1 MGKKNLW
8 NLDRLGKLAK
18 ELDSKDKLNKFK
30 SEFIY
35 PDDKLYFDGNSLG
48 LLSKKTKEALNKVI
62 NNEWGQ
68 NLISSW
74 NNSWISLPNKV
85 SKKISTILNSNE
97 TEIYV
102 GGSTSLNLYKLLLSL
117 IKSNNSIINIST
129 DILNFPS
136 DKYICEGICN
146 DYKLKFNLLEYDNY
160 LPNIDVLEQF
170 IKNNKGI
177 IVLSL
182 VTYKSSYRYP
192 VKKINRICQENDSI
206 VIWDLSHAI
215 GAIDIDMKVNY
226 IDYAIGC
233 TYKYLNGGPGS
244 PAFIYARDEKQMG
257 LKSPIKGWFSHSNPF
272 NFSNKYIQSESMSKF
287 SSGTPHIISMSTLD
301 SSLDI
306 TIKATTKKLENKAID
321 LYNFFTEIF
330 NERLMNLGFKIITP
344 KNKDERGSHISIVH
358 EESWR
363 ITKCLTNP
371 ENHGEKKIIVDF
383 RPPNIIRIAL
393 TPLYISFNDIY
404 IICIRLINIIESKE
418 YESKDESKNIVT

>member
-1 MGKKNLW
+1 M
-8 NLDRLGKLAK
+8 DRLEELAK
-18 ELDSKDKLNKFK
+18 ELDAKDILKKFRN
-30 SEFIY
+30 EFIY
-35 PDDKLYFDGNSLG
+35 PEDKLYFDGNSLG
-48 LLSKKTKEALNKVI
+48 LLSKKTKESLIEVI

-68 NLISSW
+68 HLISSW
-74 NNSWISLPNKV
+74 NNSWISLPKKV
-85 SKKISTILNSNE
+85 SKKVSIILNSNE
-97 TEIYV
+97 NEIYV

-117 IKSNNSIINIST
+117 IKSKNSIKNIST
-129 DILNFPS
+129 DNLNFPS

-146 DYKLKFNLLEYDNY
+146 DYNLKFNLLDYNNNN

-170 IKNNKGI
+170 IKKNNGI

-192 VKKINRICQENDSI
+192 ISKINRICQENDSI
-206 VIWDLSHAI
+206 AIWDLSHAI
-215 GAIDIDMKVNY
+215 GAIDIDMKINE

-244 PAFIYARDEKQMG
+244 PAFIYARNEKQIG

-272 NFSNKYIQSESMSKF
+272 DFSKTYVQSESMKKF

-301 SSLDI
+301 SSLDV
-306 TIKATTKKLENKAID
+306 TINATTKKIENKSID

-330 NERLMNLGFKIITP
+330 NDRLLNLGFKIITP

-358 EESWR
+358 KESWR
-363 ITKCLTNP
+363 ITKCLTDP
-371 ENHGEKKIIVDF
+371 EYPGEKKIIVDF

-393 TPLYISFNDIY
+393 TPLYVSFNDIFRV
-404 IICIRLINIIESKE
+404 CIRLVQIIESNE
-418 YESKDESKNIVT
+418 YEKKDGSKDIVT

>member
-1 MGKKNLW
+1 M
-8 NLDRLGKLAK
+8 DRLEKLAK

-48 LLSKKTKEALNKVI
+48 LLSKKTKEAINKVI

-74 NNSWISLPNKV
+74 NNSWINLPNKV

-97 TEIYV
+97 TEIHV

-117 IKSNNSIINIST
+117 IKSNDNIINIST
-129 DILNFPS
+129 DNLNFPS

-146 DYKLKFNLLEYDNY
+146 DHNLKFNLLEYNNY
-160 LPNIDVLEQF
+160 LPDIDVLEQF
-170 IKNNKGI
+170 IKNNNGI

-192 VKKINRICQENDSI
+192 VKKINRICQENNSI

-215 GAIDIDMKVNY
+215 GAIDIDMKLND
-226 IDYAIGC
+226 IDYAVGC

-244 PAFIYARDEKQMG
+244 PAFIYTRNEKQIG
-257 LKSPIKGWFSHSNPF
+257 LKSPIKGWFSHNAPF
-272 NFSNKYIQSESMSKF
+272 DFSETYIQSDTMDKF
-287 SSGTPHIISMSTLD
+287 SSGTPHIISMSSLE

-306 TIKATTKKLENKAID
+306 TIKATTKKLEDKSED
-321 LYNFFTEIF
+321 LFDFFTEIF
-330 NERLMNLGFKIITP
+330 DDRLVNLGFKIITP
-344 KNKDERGSHISIVH
+344 KNKYDRGSHISLVH
-358 EESWR
+358 DESWR

-371 ENHGEKKIIVDF
+371 ENAQEKNIIVDF

-393 TPLYISFNDIY
+393 TPLYISFIDIY
-404 IICIRLINIIESKE
+404 KVSMRLINIIESKE
-418 YESKDESKNIVT
+418 YDSKDKSKNIVT

>member
-1 MGKKNLW
+1 M
-8 NLDRLGKLAK
+8 DRLEELAK
-18 ELDSKDKLNKFK
+18 ELDAKDILKKFRN
-30 SEFIY
+30 EFIY
-35 PDDKLYFDGNSLG
+35 PEDKLYFDGNSLG
-48 LLSKKTKEALNKVI
+48 LLSKKTKESLIEVI

-68 NLISSW
+68 HLISSW
-74 NNSWISLPNKV
+74 NNSWINLPKKV
-85 SKKISTILNSNE
+85 SKKVSIILNSNE
-97 TEIYV
+97 NEIYV

-117 IKSNNSIINIST
+117 IKSSNSIKNIST
-129 DILNFPS
+129 DNLNFPS

-146 DYKLKFNLLEYDNY
+146 DYNLKFNLLDYDNNN

-170 IKNNKGI
+170 IKKNNGI

-192 VKKINRICQENDSI
+192 ISKINRICQENDSI
-206 VIWDLSHAI
+206 AIWDLSHAI
-215 GAIDIDMKVNY
+215 GAIDIDMKINE

-244 PAFIYARDEKQMG
+244 PAFIYARNEKQIG
-257 LKSPIKGWFSHSNPF
+257 LKSPIKGWFSHSDPF
-272 NFSNKYIQSESMSKF
+272 DFSKTYVQSESMNKF

-306 TIKATTKKLENKAID
+306 TINATTKKIENKSID

-330 NERLMNLGFKIITP
+330 YDRLLNLGFKIITP

-358 EESWR
+358 KESWR
-363 ITKCLTNP
+363 ITKCLTDP
-371 ENHGEKKIIVDF
+371 EYPGEKKIIVDF

-393 TPLYISFNDIY
+393 TPLYVSFNDIFRV
-404 IICIRLINIIESKE
+404 CIRLVQIIESNE
-418 YESKDESKNIVT
+418 YEKKDGSKDIVT

>member
-1 MGKKNLW
+1 M
-8 NLDRLGKLAK
+8 DRLEELAK
-18 ELDSKDKLNKFK
+18 ELDAKDILKKFRN
-30 SEFIY
+30 EFIY
-35 PDDKLYFDGNSLG
+35 PEDKLYFDGNSLG
-48 LLSKKTKEALNKVI
+48 LLSKKTKESLIEVI

-68 NLISSW
+68 HLISSW
-74 NNSWISLPNKV
+74 NNSWINLPKKV
-85 SKKISTILNSNE
+85 SKKVSIILNSNE
-97 TEIYV
+97 NEIYV

-117 IKSNNSIINIST
+117 IKSNKSIKNIST
-129 DILNFPS
+129 DNLNFPS

-146 DYKLKFNLLEYDNY
+146 DYNLKFNLLDYDNNN

-170 IKNNKGI
+170 IKKNNGI

-192 VKKINRICQENDSI
+192 ISKINRICQENDSI
-206 VIWDLSHAI
+206 AIWDLSHAI
-215 GAIDIDMKVNY
+215 GAIDIDMKINE

-244 PAFIYARDEKQMG
+244 PAFIYARNEKQIG
-257 LKSPIKGWFSHSNPF
+257 LKSPIKGWFSHSDPF
-272 NFSNKYIQSESMSKF
+272 DFSKTYVQSESMNKF

-306 TIKATTKKLENKAID
+306 TINATTKKIENKSID

-330 NERLMNLGFKIITP
+330 NDRLLNLGFKIITP

-358 EESWR
+358 KESWR
-363 ITKCLTNP
+363 ITKCLTDP
-371 ENHGEKKIIVDF
+371 EYPGEKKIIVDF

-393 TPLYISFNDIY
+393 TPLYVSFNDIFRV
-404 IICIRLINIIESKE
+404 CIRLVQIIESNE
-418 YESKDESKNIVT
+418 YEKKDGSKDIVT

>member
-1 MGKKNLW
+1 
-8 NLDRLGKLAK
+8 LDRLEKLAK

-48 LLSKKTKEALNKVI
+48 LLSKKTKEAINKVI

-74 NNSWISLPNKV
+74 NNSWINLPNKV

-97 TEIYV
+97 TEIHV

-117 IKSNNSIINIST
+117 IKSNDSILNIST
-129 DILNFPS
+129 DNLNFPS

-146 DYKLKFNLLEYDNY
+146 DHNLKFNLLEYDNY
-160 LPNIDVLEQF
+160 LPDIDVLEQF
-170 IKNNKGI
+170 IKNNNGI

-215 GAIDIDMKVNY
+215 GAIDIDMKLND
-226 IDYAIGC
+226 IDYAVGC

-244 PAFIYARDEKQMG
+244 PAFIYTRNEKQIG
-257 LKSPIKGWFSHSNPF
+257 LKSPIKGWFSHNAPF
-272 NFSNKYIQSESMSKF
+272 DFSETYIQSDTMDKF
-287 SSGTPHIISMSTLD
+287 SSGTPHIISMSSLE

-306 TIKATTKKLENKAID
+306 TIKATTKKLEDKSED
-321 LYNFFTEIF
+321 LFDFFTEIF
-330 NERLMNLGFKIITP
+330 DDRLVNLGFKIITP
-344 KNKDERGSHISIVH
+344 KNKCDRGSHISLVH
-358 EESWR
+358 DESWR

-371 ENHGEKKIIVDF
+371 ENAQEKNIIVDF

-393 TPLYISFNDIY
+393 TPLYISFIDIY
-404 IICIRLINIIESKE
+404 KVSMRLINIIESKE
-418 YESKDESKNIVT
+418 YDSKDKSKNIVT

>member
-1 MGKKNLW
+1 M
-8 NLDRLGKLAK
+8 DRLEELAK
-18 ELDSKDKLNKFK
+18 ELDAKDILNKFRN
-30 SEFIY
+30 EFIY
-35 PDDKLYFDGNSLG
+35 PEDKLYFDGNSLG
-48 LLSKKTKEALNKVI
+48 LLSKKTKESLIEVI

-68 NLISSW
+68 HLISSW
-74 NNSWISLPNKV
+74 NNSWMNLPKKV
-85 SKKISTILNSNE
+85 SKKVSIILNSNE
-97 TEIYV
+97 NEIYV

-117 IKSNNSIINIST
+117 IKSSNSIKNIST
-129 DILNFPS
+129 DNLNFPS

-146 DYKLKFNLLEYDNY
+146 DYNLKFNLLDYDNNN

-170 IKNNKGI
+170 IKKNNGI

-192 VKKINRICQENDSI
+192 ISKINRICQENDSI
-206 VIWDLSHAI
+206 AIWDLSHAI
-215 GAIDIDMKVNY
+215 GAIDIDMKINE

-244 PAFIYARDEKQMG
+244 PAFIYARNEKQVG
-257 LKSPIKGWFSHSNPF
+257 LKSPIKGWFSHSDPF
-272 NFSNKYIQSESMSKF
+272 DFSMKYVQSESMNKF

-306 TIKATTKKLENKAID
+306 TINATTKKIENKSID

-330 NERLMNLGFKIITP
+330 YDRLLNLGFKIITP

-358 EESWR
+358 KESWR
-363 ITKCLTNP
+363 ITKCLTDP
-371 ENHGEKKIIVDF
+371 EYPGEKKIIVDF

-393 TPLYISFNDIY
+393 TPLYVSFNDIFRV
-404 IICIRLINIIESKE
+404 CIRLVQIIESNE
-418 YESKDESKNIVT
+418 YEKKDGSKDIVT

>member
-1 MGKKNLW
+1 M
-8 NLDRLGKLAK
+8 DRLEKLAK

-48 LLSKKTKEALNKVI
+48 LLSKNTKEAINKVI

-74 NNSWISLPNKV
+74 NNSWINLPNKI
-85 SKKISTILNSNE
+85 SKKISIILNSNE
-97 TEIYV
+97 TEVYV

-117 IKSNNSIINIST
+117 IKSNDNIINIST
-129 DILNFPS
+129 DNLNFPS

-146 DYKLKFNLLEYDNY
+146 DHNLKFNLLEYDNY
-160 LPNIDVLEQF
+160 LPDIDVLEQF
-170 IKNNKGI
+170 IKNNNGI

-192 VKKINRICQENDSI
+192 VKKINRICQENNSI

-215 GAIDIDMKVNY
+215 GAIDIDMKLND
-226 IDYAIGC
+226 IDYAVGC

-244 PAFIYARDEKQMG
+244 PAFIYTRNEKQIG
-257 LKSPIKGWFSHSNPF
+257 LKSPIKGWFSHNAPF
-272 NFSNKYIQSESMSKF
+272 DFSETYIQSDTMDKF
-287 SSGTPHIISMSTLD
+287 SSGTPHIISMSSLE

-306 TIKATTKKLENKAID
+306 TIKATTKKLEDKSED
-321 LYNFFTEIF
+321 LFDFFTEIF
-330 NERLMNLGFKIITP
+330 DDRLVNLGFKIITP
-344 KNKDERGSHISIVH
+344 KNKYDRGSHISLVH
-358 EESWR
+358 DESWR

-371 ENHGEKKIIVDF
+371 ENAQEKNIIVDF

-393 TPLYISFNDIY
+393 TPLYISFIDIY
-404 IICIRLINIIESKE
+404 KVSMRLINIIESKE
-418 YESKDESKNIVT
+418 YDSKDKSKNIVT

>member
-1 MGKKNLW
+1 M
-8 NLDRLGKLAK
+8 DRLEKLAK

-35 PDDKLYFDGNSLG
+35 PDGKLYFDGNSLG
-48 LLSKKTKEALNKVI
+48 LLSKKTKKALKKVI

-74 NNSWISLPNKV
+74 NNSWINLPNRV
-85 SKKISTILNSNE
+85 SKKISTILNSSEN
-97 TEIYV
+97 EIYI

-117 IKSNNSIINIST
+117 IKHDNSIINIST
-129 DILNFPS
+129 DNLNFPS
-136 DKYICEGICN
+136 DKYICEGICD
-146 DYKLKFNLLEYDNY
+146 DYNLKFNLLEYDNY
-160 LPNIDVLEQF
+160 LPDINLLEQF

-192 VKKINRICQENDSI
+192 LKKINRICKENDSI

-215 GAIDIDMKVNY
+215 GAIDIDMKIND
-226 IDYAIGC
+226 IDFAIGC

-244 PAFIYARDEKQMG
+244 PAFIYTRNERQKG
-257 LKSPIKGWFSHSNPF
+257 LKSPIKGWFSHSDPF
-272 NFSNKYIQSESMSKF
+272 NFSKTYTQSNSMNKF

-301 SSLDI
+301 SSLDM
-306 TIKATTKKLENKAID
+306 TINATTKKLENKAVD
-321 LYNFFTEIF
+321 LFNFFSEIF
-330 NERLMNLGFKIITP
+330 NDRLVNLGFKIITP
-344 KNKDERGSHISIVH
+344 ENKDERGSHISIVH
-358 EESWR
+358 QESWR
-363 ITKCLTNP
+363 ITKCLTDP
-371 ENHGEKKIIVDF
+371 EFNGEKKIIVDF

-404 IICIRLINIIESKE
+404 IICIRLIDIIKSKE
-418 YESKDESKNIVT
+418 YESKDDSKKIVT

>member
-1 MGKKNLW
+1 M
-8 NLDRLGKLAK
+8 DRIEELAK
-18 ELDSKDKLNKFK
+18 ELDSKDKLSKFK

-74 NNSWISLPNKV
+74 NNSWINLPNKV
-85 SKKISTILNSNE
+85 SKKISTILNSNV

-117 IKSNNSIINIST
+117 IKSDDSILNIST
-129 DILNFPS
+129 DNLNFPS

-146 DYKLKFNLLEYDNY
+146 DYNLKFNLLEYDNY
-160 LPNIDVLEQF
+160 LPDIDVLEQF
-170 IKNNKGI
+170 IKNNNGI

-215 GAIDIDMKVNY
+215 GAIDIDMKVND

-244 PAFIYARDEKQMG
+244 PAFIYARNEKQIG
-257 LKSPIKGWFSHSNPF
+257 LKSPIKGWFSHSDPF
-272 NFSNKYIQSESMSKF
+272 NFSNTYIQSESMSKF

-306 TIKATTKKLENKAID
+306 TINATTKKLENKAID

-330 NERLMNLGFKIITP
+330 NDRLMNLGFKIITP
-344 KNKDERGSHISIVH
+344 KNKDDRGSHISIVH

-363 ITKCLTNP
+363 ITKCLTDP
-371 ENHGEKKIIVDF
+371 EYLG
-383 RPPNIIRIAL
+383 
-393 TPLYISFNDIY
+393 
-404 IICIRLINIIESKE
+404 
-418 YESKDESKNIVT
+418 

>member
-1 MGKKNLW
+1 M
-8 NLDRLGKLAK
+8 DRLEKLAK
-18 ELDSKDKLNKFK
+18 ELDLKDKLKKFK

-74 NNSWISLPNKV
+74 NNSWINLPNKV

-146 DYKLKFNLLEYDNY
+146 DYNLKFNLLEYDNY
-160 LPNIDVLEQF
+160 LPDIDVLEQF
-170 IKNNKGI
+170 IKNNNGI

-215 GAIDIDMKVNY
+215 GAIDIDMKVND
-226 IDYAIGC
+226 IDYAVGC

-244 PAFIYARDEKQMG
+244 PAFIYARNGKQIG
-257 LKSPIKGWFSHSNPF
+257 LKSPIKGWFSHSDPF
-272 NFSNKYIQSESMSKF
+272 NFSNTYIQSESMSKF

-306 TIKATTKKLENKAID
+306 TINATTKKLENKAVD
-321 LYNFFTEIF
+321 LFNFFTEIF
-330 NERLMNLGFKIITP
+330 NDRLMNLGFKIITP
-344 KNKDERGSHISIVH
+344 KNKNDRGSHISIVH

-363 ITKCLTNP
+363 ITKCLTDP
-371 ENHGEKKIIVDF
+371 EYHREKKIIVDF

-393 TPLYISFNDIY
+393 TPLYISFKDIY

-418 YESKDESKNIVT
+418 YENKDESKNIVT

>member
-1 MGKKNLW
+1 M
-8 NLDRLGKLAK
+8 DRLEELAK
-18 ELDSKDKLNKFK
+18 ELDAKDILKKFRN
-30 SEFIY
+30 EFIY
-35 PDDKLYFDGNSLG
+35 PEDKLYFDGNSLG
-48 LLSKKTKEALNKVI
+48 LLSKKTKESLIEVI

-68 NLISSW
+68 HLISSW
-74 NNSWISLPNKV
+74 NNSWINLPKKV
-85 SKKISTILNSNE
+85 SKKVSIILNSNE
-97 TEIYV
+97 NEIYV

-117 IKSNNSIINIST
+117 IKSNNSIKNIST
-129 DILNFPS
+129 DNLNFPS

-146 DYKLKFNLLEYDNY
+146 DYNLKFNLLDYDNNN

-170 IKNNKGI
+170 IKKNNGI

-192 VKKINRICQENDSI
+192 IIKINRICQENDSI
-206 VIWDLSHAI
+206 AIWDLSHAI
-215 GAIDIDMKVNY
+215 GAIDIDMKINE

-244 PAFIYARDEKQMG
+244 PAFIYARNEKQIG
-257 LKSPIKGWFSHSNPF
+257 LKSPIKGWFSHSDPF
-272 NFSNKYIQSESMSKF
+272 DFSKTYVQSESMNKF

-306 TIKATTKKLENKAID
+306 TINATTKKIENKSID

-330 NERLMNLGFKIITP
+330 NDRLLNLGYKIITP

-358 EESWR
+358 KESWR
-363 ITKCLTNP
+363 ITKCLTDP
-371 ENHGEKKIIVDF
+371 EYPGEKKIIVDF

-393 TPLYISFNDIY
+393 TPLYVSFNDIFRV
-404 IICIRLINIIESKE
+404 CIRLVQIIESNE
-418 YESKDESKNIVT
+418 YEKKDGSKDIVT

>member
-1 MGKKNLW
+1 
-8 NLDRLGKLAK
+8 LDKLEKLAK

-48 LLSKKTKEALNKVI
+48 LLSKKTKEAINKVI

-74 NNSWISLPNKV
+74 NNSWINLPNKV

-117 IKSNNSIINIST
+117 IKSNDSITNIST
-129 DILNFPS
+129 DNLNFPS

-146 DYKLKFNLLEYDNY
+146 DYNLKFNLLEYDNY
-160 LPNIDVLEQF
+160 LPDIDELEQF
-170 IKNNKGI
+170 IKNNNGI

-192 VKKINRICQENDSI
+192 VNKINRICQENDSI

-215 GAIDIDMKVNY
+215 GAIDIDMKVNDV
-226 IDYAIGC
+226 DYAIGC

-244 PAFIYARDEKQMG
+244 PAFIYARNEKQIG
-257 LKSPIKGWFSHSNPF
+257 LKSPIKGWFSHSDPF
-272 NFSNKYIQSESMSKF
+272 NFSNTYIQSESMSKF

-306 TIKATTKKLENKAID
+306 TINATTKKLENKAID

-330 NERLMNLGFKIITP
+330 NYRLMNLGFKIITP
-344 KNKDERGSHISIVH
+344 KNKDDRGSHISIIH

-363 ITKCLTNP
+363 ITKCLTDP

-393 TPLYISFNDIY
+393 TPLYISFIDIY

-418 YESKDESKNIVT
+418 YESKDDSKNIVT

>member
-1 MGKKNLW
+1 M
-8 NLDRLGKLAK
+8 DRLEELAK

-68 NLISSW
+68 NLISGW
-74 NNSWISLPNKV
+74 NNSWINLPNNV

-117 IKSNNSIINIST
+117 IKRNNSIINIST
-129 DILNFPS
+129 DNLNFPS

-146 DYKLKFNLLEYDNY
+146 DYNLKFNLLEYENY
-160 LPNIDVLEQF
+160 LPEIDVLEQF
-170 IKNNKGI
+170 INNNKGI

-182 VTYKSSYRYP
+182 VNYKSSYRYP

-215 GAIDIDMKVNY
+215 GAIDIDMKDND

-244 PAFIYARDEKQMG
+244 PAFIYARNEKQIG

-272 NFSNKYIQSESMSKF
+272 NFSKTYIQSESMSKF

-306 TIKATTKKLENKAID
+306 TINATTKKLENKAVD
-321 LYNFFTEIF
+321 LFNFFTEIY
-330 NERLMNLGFKIITP
+330 NHRLMNLGFKIITP
-344 KNKDERGSHISIVH
+344 KNKIISIFQPH
-358 EESWR
+358 RYSRLRDLFDEFCS
-363 ITKCLTNP
+363 C
-371 ENHGEKKIIVDF
+371 
-383 RPPNIIRIAL
+383 
-393 TPLYISFNDIY
+393 FNDADHVLLLDVY
-404 IICIRLINIIESKE
+404 SAGDPKP
-418 YESKDESKNIVT
+418 SGA

>member
-1 MGKKNLW
+1 
-8 NLDRLGKLAK
+8 LDRLEELAK
-18 ELDSKDKLNKFK
+18 ELDAKDILKKFRN
-30 SEFIY
+30 EFIY
-35 PDDKLYFDGNSLG
+35 PEDKLYFDGNSLG
-48 LLSKKTKEALNKVI
+48 LLSKKTKESLIEVI

-68 NLISSW
+68 HLISSW
-74 NNSWISLPNKV
+74 NNSWINLPKKV
-85 SKKISTILNSNE
+85 SKKVSIILNSNE
-97 TEIYV
+97 NEIYV

-117 IKSNNSIINIST
+117 IKSNNSIKNIST
-129 DILNFPS
+129 DNLNFPS

-146 DYKLKFNLLEYDNY
+146 DYNLKFNLLDYDNNN

-170 IKNNKGI
+170 IKKNNGI

-192 VKKINRICQENDSI
+192 ISKINKICQENDSI
-206 VIWDLSHAI
+206 AIWDLSHAI
-215 GAIDIDMKVNY
+215 GAIDIDMKINE

-244 PAFIYARDEKQMG
+244 PAFIYARNEKQIG

-272 NFSNKYIQSESMSKF
+272 DFSKTYVQSESMNKF

-306 TIKATTKKLENKAID
+306 TINATTKKIENKSID

-330 NERLMNLGFKIITP
+330 NDRLLNLGYKIITP

-358 EESWR
+358 KESWR
-363 ITKCLTNP
+363 ITKCLTDP
-371 ENHGEKKIIVDF
+371 EYPGEKKIIVDF

-393 TPLYISFNDIY
+393 TPLYVSFNDIFRV
-404 IICIRLINIIESKE
+404 CIRLVQIIESNE
-418 YESKDESKNIVT
+418 YEKKDGSKDIVT

>member
-1 MGKKNLW
+1 M
-8 NLDRLGKLAK
+8 DRLEELAK
-18 ELDSKDKLNKFK
+18 ELDAKDILKKFRN
-30 SEFIY
+30 EFIY
-35 PDDKLYFDGNSLG
+35 PEDKLYFDGNSLG
-48 LLSKKTKEALNKVI
+48 LLSKKTKESLIEVI

-68 NLISSW
+68 HLISSW
-74 NNSWISLPNKV
+74 NNSWINLPKKV
-85 SKKISTILNSNE
+85 SKKVSIILNSNE
-97 TEIYV
+97 NEIYV

-117 IKSNNSIINIST
+117 IKSNNSIKNIST
-129 DILNFPS
+129 DNLNFPS

-146 DYKLKFNLLEYDNY
+146 DYNLKFNLLDYDNNN

-170 IKNNKGI
+170 IKKNNGI

-192 VKKINRICQENDSI
+192 ISKINRICQENDSI
-206 VIWDLSHAI
+206 AIWDLSHAI
-215 GAIDIDMKVNY
+215 GAIDIDMKINE

-244 PAFIYARDEKQMG
+244 PAFIYARNEKQIG
-257 LKSPIKGWFSHSNPF
+257 LKSPIKGWFSHSDPF
-272 NFSNKYIQSESMSKF
+272 DFSKTYVQSESMNKF

-306 TIKATTKKLENKAID
+306 TINATTKKIENKSID

-330 NERLMNLGFKIITP
+330 NDRLLNLGFKIITP

-358 EESWR
+358 KESWR
-363 ITKCLTNP
+363 ITKCLTDP
-371 ENHGEKKIIVDF
+371 EYPGEKKIIVDF

-393 TPLYISFNDIY
+393 TPLYVSFNDIFRV
-404 IICIRLINIIESKE
+404 CIRLVQIIESNE
-418 YESKDESKNIVT
+418 YEKKDGSKDIVT

>member
-1 MGKKNLW
+1 M
-8 NLDRLGKLAK
+8 DRLEELAK
-18 ELDSKDKLNKFK
+18 ELDAKDILNKFRN
-30 SEFIY
+30 EFIY
-35 PDDKLYFDGNSLG
+35 PEDKLYFDGNSLG
-48 LLSKKTKEALNKVI
+48 LLSKKTKESLKEVI

-68 NLISSW
+68 HLISSW
-74 NNSWISLPNKV
+74 NNSWMNLPKKV
-85 SKKISTILNSNE
+85 SKKVSIILNSNE
-97 TEIYV
+97 NEIYV

-117 IKSNNSIINIST
+117 IKSSNSIKNIST
-129 DILNFPS
+129 DNLNFPS

-146 DYKLKFNLLEYDNY
+146 DYNLKFNLLDYDNNNN

-170 IKNNKGI
+170 IKKNNGI

-192 VKKINRICQENDSI
+192 ISKINRICQENDSI
-206 VIWDLSHAI
+206 AIWDLSHAI
-215 GAIDIDMKVNY
+215 GAIDIDMKINE

-244 PAFIYARDEKQMG
+244 PAFIYARNEKQVG
-257 LKSPIKGWFSHSNPF
+257 LKSPIKGWFSHSDPF
-272 NFSNKYIQSESMSKF
+272 DFSMKYVQSESMNKF

-306 TIKATTKKLENKAID
+306 TINATTKKIENKSID

-330 NERLMNLGFKIITP
+330 YDRLLNLGFKIITP

-358 EESWR
+358 KESWR
-363 ITKCLTNP
+363 ITKCLTDP
-371 ENHGEKKIIVDF
+371 EYPGEKKIIVDF

-393 TPLYISFNDIY
+393 TPLYVSFNDIFRV
-404 IICIRLINIIESKE
+404 CIRLVQIIESNE
-418 YESKDESKNIVT
+418 YEKKDGSKDIVT

>member
-1 MGKKNLW
+1 
-8 NLDRLGKLAK
+8 LDKLKELAK

-48 LLSKKTKEALNKVI
+48 LLSKQTKEALKKVI

-74 NNSWISLPNKV
+74 NNSWINLPNKV

-97 TEIYV
+97 GEIYV

-117 IKSNNSIINIST
+117 IKCKNSIINIST
-129 DILNFPS
+129 DSLNFPS

-146 DYKLKFNLLEYDNY
+146 DYNLKFNLLEYDNY
-160 LPNIDVLEQF
+160 LPDVDLLEQF

-215 GAIDIDMKVNY
+215 GAIDIDMKINE

-244 PAFIYARDEKQMG
+244 PAFIYARNEKQIG
-257 LKSPIKGWFSHSNPF
+257 LKSPIKGWFSHSDPF
-272 NFSNKYIQSESMSKF
+272 NFSKTYIQSESMNKF

-306 TIKATTKKLENKAID
+306 TINATTKKLENKAVD
-321 LYNFFTEIF
+321 LFNFFTEIF
-330 NERLMNLGFKIITP
+330 NHRLMNLGFKIITP
-344 KNKDERGSHISIVH
+344 KNKNDRGSHISIVH

-363 ITKCLTNP
+363 ITKCLTDP
-371 ENHGEKKIIVDF
+371 EYHGKKKIIVDF

-393 TPLYISFNDIY
+393 TPLYTSFNDIY
-404 IICIRLINIIESKE
+404 TICVRLIDIIESKE
-418 YESKDESKNIVT
+418 YESKDKSKNIVT